1 MIVMPTD
8 FSAWFDVDET
18 LILWSPTEEQLEKE
32 GIVIECPGGAVI
44 VDQEVVNES
53 SWKVKVVPHKIH
65 IEQLIKHKLRNQQ
78 ITVWSAGGYR
88 WAETVV
94 RALQLEQYV
103 DLVISKPTWAYDDL
117 DPQDYMPKST
127 WMEDK

>member
-78 ITVWSAGGYR
+78 IIVWSAGGYR